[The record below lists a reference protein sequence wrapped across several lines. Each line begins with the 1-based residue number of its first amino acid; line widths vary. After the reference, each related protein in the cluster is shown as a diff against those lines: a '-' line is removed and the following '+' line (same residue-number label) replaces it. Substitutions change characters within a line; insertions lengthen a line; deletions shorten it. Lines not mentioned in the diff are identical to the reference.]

1 MPAAD
6 DKPHDKKKAAAP
18 ATKKPAP
25 AREASAEARAGHA
38 GAAEPTAVSEAVPVA
53 EPPADTGAAGVPAAG
68 DAAKP
73 AAAESDH
80 IVHARRFLVLSI
92 VNWGIAIVCWGISS
106 YLGATR
112 PASMFTY
119 TILFVIA
126 IVAVLVGC
134 LCWLVYR
141 FAHPVP
147 EETTGGAR

>member
-1 MPAAD
+1 MPTPG

-18 ATKKPAP
+18 AAKKPAP
-25 AREASAEARAGHA
+25 AHEAAVEAP
-38 GAAEPTAVSEAVPVA
+38 AAA
-53 EPPADTGAAGVPAAG
+53 ADTA
-68 DAAKP
+68 AAKP
-73 AAAESDH
+73 AAASGDH

-92 VNWGIAIVCWGISS
+92 VNWVIAIVCWGISS

-119 TILFVIA
+119 TILFVVA
-126 IVAVLVGC
+126 IVAVIVGC

-147 EETTGGAR
+147 EETAGGAR

>member
-1 MPAAD
+1 MPTAG
-6 DKPHDKKKAAAP
+6 DKPPGKKKAVAP
-18 ATKKPAP
+18 ATKRPAP
-25 AREASAEARAGHA
+25 AHETAETQAGPV
-38 GAAEPTAVSEAVPVA
+38 GAEPAAVGEA
-53 EPPADTGAAGVPAAG
+53 T
-68 DAAKP
+68 AKP
-73 AAAESDH
+73 SPAQGDH
-80 IVHARRFLVLSI
+80 IVHARRFLALSI

-147 EETTGGAR
+147 EETAGGAR

>member
-1 MPAAD
+1 MPTAG
-6 DKPHDKKKAAAP
+6 DKPHDKKKAGAP

-25 AREASAEARAGHA
+25 AHEA
-38 GAAEPTAVSEAVPVA
+38 AAETQAGPVGA
-53 EPPADTGAAGVPAAG
+53 E
-68 DAAKP
+68 P
-73 AAAESDH
+73 AAAQGDH

-147 EETTGGAR
+147 EETACGAR

>member
-1 MPAAD
+1 MPTAG
-6 DKPHDKKKAAAP
+6 DKPPDKKKAATP
-18 ATKKPAP
+18 ATKKPVP
-25 AREASAEARAGHA
+25 AREAAAEAREEPAD
-38 GAAEPTAVSEAVPVA
+38 AAEPAAV
-53 EPPADTGAAGVPAAG
+53 G
-68 DAAKP
+68 DAATADP
-73 AAAESDH
+73 APAQGDH

-92 VNWGIAIVCWGISS
+92 VNWVIAIVCWGISS

-147 EETTGGAR
+147 EETAGGAR